1 MTKRAKAVTKT
12 DQIVQGYAVVADAKD
27 GWRVKGANKIV
38 GTTPEGT
45 KACERVLYVA
55 DGIARDAVADIRFLI
70 AKELAGKGG

>member
-1 MTKRAKAVTKT
+1 MTKRAKAATYRT
-12 DQIVQGYAVVADAKD
+12 PIVQGYAVVADAKD

-38 GTTPEGT
+38 GTTSAGT
-45 KACERVLYVA
+45 RACARVLYVA